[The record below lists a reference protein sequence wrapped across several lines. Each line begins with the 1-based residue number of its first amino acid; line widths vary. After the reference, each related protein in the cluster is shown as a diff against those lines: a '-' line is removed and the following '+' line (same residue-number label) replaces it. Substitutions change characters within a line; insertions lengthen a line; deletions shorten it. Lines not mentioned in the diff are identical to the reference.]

1 MKRIKKVSQ
10 TIPTS
15 AQIVDGY
22 AESST
27 DGYSCDYINELNT
40 YSTTEQ
46 RIGTWIDRKTYL

>member
-46 RIGTWIDRKTYL
+46 RIGTWIDRKTSI